1 MTTVTLRN
9 AQDLPSPV
17 TLYFEDR
24 NLDLEF
30 PHSPTSS
37 LKGVFVRSRPS
48 SMDFSDHD
56 LPSDFSQFGMTSNT
70 IVPLI
75 QAPPASHGQFSS
87 AAGAATPYAT
97 RDRDISFRDDRTVR
111 TTASAATTPV
121 RTVRRIVEDD
131 DAQEDYPE
139 EAMPRTTTTANWRRT
154 WPSIQNL
161 RGRVSG
167 IFHRKHNQ
175 PTAPPP
181 SPALSVASS
190 TSTLEITHVVP
201 TSQTRRTFSLSLRA
215 RPRHRTSSTSVS
227 TRNKVPVAHTPVE
240 HVVARARRVR
250 RSRSFS
256 GFTSMAHQ
264 VLAPIAEPD
273 ADADG
278 MAELDEVGI
287 EAYNTARGV
296 GQFWVYEEDLEGAGD
311 AAAVAGVLERGVE
324 RGW

>member
-24 NLDLEF
+24 NLDLES

-56 LPSDFSQFGMTSNT
+56 LPSDFSQFGMTGNT
-70 IVPLI
+70 LVPFI
-75 QAPPASHGQFSS
+75 QAPPTSHAQFSS
-87 AAGAATPYAT
+87 AAVAATPYAT
-97 RDRDISFRDDRTVR
+97 RGSDASFRDDCTVR
-111 TTASAATTPV
+111 TTGSAATTPV
-121 RTVRRIVEDD
+121 RAVRRVIED
-131 DAQEDYPE
+131 EDYADHE
-139 EAMPRTTTTANWRRT
+139 EAMPPTTTTANWRRT
-154 WPSIQNL
+154 WPSMQNL

-167 IFHRKHNQ
+167 IFHRKPQGNTAR

-181 SPALSVASS
+181 SPALSAASS

-201 TSQTRRTFSLSLRA
+201 TSQTRRTFSLSLRN
-215 RPRHRTSSTSVS
+215 RTSG
-227 TRNKVPVAHTPVE
+227 KVPVAHTPVE

-264 VLAPIAEPD
+264 VLEPIAEPD
-273 ADADG
+273 ADG
-278 MAELDEVGI
+278 IAELDEVGM

-296 GQFWVYEEDLEGAGD
+296 GQFWVYEEDLDG
-311 AAAVAGVLERGVE
+311 AAAAGVLERGVE